1 MNSYQ
6 AAFGIGLS
14 VAVLVILFYS
24 LWPRRKKTSSVSP
37 ITTPDLAS
45 IAEKKSM
52 EVFNDTFREE
62 LRNRGRLHFEK
73 VINENALF
81 LQQDLRL
88 TTNELNTFMKDEI
101 QKVLKDEFSKYEAS
115 ITSAR
120 DIALE
125 SIKKTQE
132 VIDQQRAQ
140 LEKQMNDQAADE
152 KQRLIDR
159 FETNMADI
167 LNHYIL
173 DAIGGEIDLTDQLE
187 YIFQNLEENKKAI
200 LEDVKN
206 GA

>member
-6 AAFGIGLS
+6 TALGIGLGA
-14 VAVLVILFYS
+14 AVLVILFYS

-140 LEKQMNDQAADE
+140 LEKQMNDQAAEE

>member
-14 VAVLVILFYS
+14 AAVLVILLYS

-140 LEKQMNDQAADE
+140 LEKQMNDQAAEE

>member
-6 AAFGIGLS
+6 VAFGIGISAAILS
-14 VAVLVILFYS
+14 ILLYL
-24 LWPRRKKTSSVSP
+24 LWPRPKKNKATSASP
-37 ITTPDLAS
+37 DIDLAA

-52 EVFNDTFREE
+52 EVFNDSFREE

-73 VINENALF
+73 VISENALF

-88 TTNELNTFMKDEI
+88 TTSELNTFMKDEI

-132 VIDQQRAQ
+132 VIDQQRTQ
-140 LEKQMNDQAADE
+140 LEQQMNDQAAEE

-159 FETNMADI
+159 FEKNMADI

-173 DAIGGEIDLTDQLE
+173 DTIGGEIDLTDQLE
-187 YIFQNLEENKKAI
+187 YIFQSLEENKKAI

>member
-6 AAFGIGLS
+6 VAFGIGISAAILS
-14 VAVLVILFYS
+14 ILLYL
-24 LWPRRKKTSSVSP
+24 LWPRPKKNKATSASP
-37 ITTPDLAS
+37 DIDLAA

-52 EVFNDTFREE
+52 EVFNDSFREE

-73 VINENALF
+73 VISENALF

-88 TTNELNTFMKDEI
+88 TTSELNTFMKDEI

-132 VIDQQRAQ
+132 VIDQQRTQ
-140 LEKQMNDQAADE
+140 LEQQMNDQAAEE

-159 FETNMADI
+159 FEKNMADI

-187 YIFQNLEENKKAI
+187 YIFQSLEENKKAI

>member
-6 AAFGIGLS
+6 VAFGIGISAAILS
-14 VAVLVILFYS
+14 ILLYL
-24 LWPRRKKTSSVSP
+24 LWPRPKKNKATSASP
-37 ITTPDLAS
+37 DIDLAA

-52 EVFNDTFREE
+52 EVFNDSFREE

-73 VINENALF
+73 VISENALF

-88 TTNELNTFMKDEI
+88 TTSELNTFMKDEI

-132 VIDQQRAQ
+132 IIDQQRTQ
-140 LEKQMNDQAADE
+140 LEQQMNDQAAEE

-159 FETNMADI
+159 FEKNMADI

-173 DAIGGEIDLTDQLE
+173 DTIGGEIDLNDQLE
-187 YIFQNLEENKKAI
+187 YIFQSLEENKKAI

>member
-1 MNSYQ
+1 
-6 AAFGIGLS
+6 
-14 VAVLVILFYS
+14 
-24 LWPRRKKTSSVSP
+24 
-37 ITTPDLAS
+37 
-45 IAEKKSM
+45 M

-140 LEKQMNDQAADE
+140 LEKQMNEQAAEE

-159 FETNMADI
+159 FEKNMADI

-187 YIFQNLEENKKAI
+187 YIFQSLEENKKAI

>member
-1 MNSYQ
+1 MSSYQ
-6 AAFGIGLS
+6 VAFGIGISAAILS
-14 VAVLVILFYS
+14 ILLYL
-24 LWPRRKKTSSVSP
+24 LWPRPKKNKATSASP
-37 ITTPDLAS
+37 DIDLAA

-52 EVFNDTFREE
+52 EVFNDSFREE

-73 VINENALF
+73 VISENALF

-88 TTNELNTFMKDEI
+88 TTSELNTFMKDEI

-132 VIDQQRAQ
+132 VIDQQRTQ
-140 LEKQMNDQAADE
+140 LEQQMNDQAAEE

-159 FETNMADI
+159 FEKNMADI

-187 YIFQNLEENKKAI
+187 YIFQSLEENKKAI

>member
-1 MNSYQ
+1 
-6 AAFGIGLS
+6 
-14 VAVLVILFYS
+14 
-24 LWPRRKKTSSVSP
+24 
-37 ITTPDLAS
+37 
-45 IAEKKSM
+45 
-52 EVFNDTFREE
+52 
-62 LRNRGRLHFEK
+62 
-73 VINENALF
+73 
-81 LQQDLRL
+81 
-88 TTNELNTFMKDEI
+88 MKDEI

-140 LEKQMNDQAADE
+140 LEKQMNEQAAEE

-159 FETNMADI
+159 FEKNMADI

-187 YIFQNLEENKKAI
+187 YIFQSLEENKKAI

>member
-6 AAFGIGLS
+6 IAFGIGLS
-14 VAVLVILFYS
+14 AAVLVILFYS
-24 LWPRRKKTSSVSP
+24 LWPRRKKTNSVSLV
-37 ITTPDLAS
+37 TTPDLTA
-45 IAEKKSM
+45 IAERKSM

-140 LEKQMNDQAADE
+140 LEKQMNDQAAEE

-173 DAIGGEIDLTDQLE
+173 DAIGGEIDLTDQLD

>member
-6 AAFGIGLS
+6 TAFGIGLS
-14 VAVLVILFYS
+14 VAVLMIIFYS
-24 LWPRRKKTSSVSP
+24 LWPRRKKTSSSSP

-88 TTNELNTFMKDEI
+88 TTNELNNFMKDEI

-140 LEKQMNDQAADE
+140 LEKQMNDQAAEE

-173 DAIGGEIDLTDQLE
+173 DAIGGEIDLTDQLD

>member
-6 AAFGIGLS
+6 TAFGIGLS
-14 VAVLVILFYS
+14 AAVLVILLYS

-140 LEKQMNDQAADE
+140 LEKQMNDQAAEE

>member
-6 AAFGIGLS
+6 TALGIGLGA
-14 VAVLVILFYS
+14 AVLVILFYS

-140 LEKQMNDQAADE
+140 LEKQMNDQAAEE

-173 DAIGGEIDLTDQLE
+173 DAIGGEIDITDQLE

>member
-6 AAFGIGLS
+6 IAFGIGLS
-14 VAVLVILFYS
+14 AAVLVILFYS
-24 LWPRRKKTSSVSP
+24 LWPRRKKTNSVSLV
-37 ITTPDLAS
+37 TTPDLTA
-45 IAEKKSM
+45 IAERKSM

-140 LEKQMNDQAADE
+140 LEKQMNDQAAEE

-173 DAIGGEIDLTDQLE
+173 DAIGGEIDLTDQLD

-206 GA
+206 GV

>member
-140 LEKQMNDQAADE
+140 LEKQMNDQAAEE

>member
-1 MNSYQ
+1 MNSYLV
-6 AAFGIGLS
+6 AFGIGISAAILS
-14 VAVLVILFYS
+14 ILLYL
-24 LWPRRKKTSSVSP
+24 LWPRPKKNKATSASP
-37 ITTPDLAS
+37 DIDLAA

-52 EVFNDTFREE
+52 EVFNDSFREE

-73 VINENALF
+73 VISENALF

-88 TTNELNTFMKDEI
+88 TTSELNTFMKDEI

-132 VIDQQRAQ
+132 VIDQQRTQ
-140 LEKQMNDQAADE
+140 LEQQMNDQAAEE

-159 FETNMADI
+159 FEKNMADI

-187 YIFQNLEENKKAI
+187 YIFQSLEENKKAI

>member
-14 VAVLVILFYS
+14 VAVLVILLYS

-140 LEKQMNDQAADE
+140 LEKQMNDQAAEE

>member
-6 AAFGIGLS
+6 IAFGIGLS
-14 VAVLVILFYS
+14 AAVLVILFYS
-24 LWPRRKKTSSVSP
+24 LWLRRKKTNSVSLV
-37 ITTPDLAS
+37 TTPDLTA
-45 IAEKKSM
+45 IAERKSM

-140 LEKQMNDQAADE
+140 LEKQMNDQAAEE

-173 DAIGGEIDLTDQLE
+173 DAIGGEIDLTDQLD

>member
-14 VAVLVILFYS
+14 VAVLVILLYS

-88 TTNELNTFMKDEI
+88 TTNELTTFMKDEI

-140 LEKQMNDQAADE
+140 LEKQMNEQAAEE

-159 FETNMADI
+159 FEKNMADI

-187 YIFQNLEENKKAI
+187 YIFQSLEENKKAI

>member
-6 AAFGIGLS
+6 IAFGIGLS
-14 VAVLVILFYS
+14 AAVLVILFYS
-24 LWPRRKKTSSVSP
+24 LWPRRKKTNSVSSV
-37 ITTPDLAS
+37 TTPDLAA
-45 IAEKKSM
+45 IAERKSM
-52 EVFNDTFREE
+52 EVFNDNFREE

-140 LEKQMNDQAADE
+140 LEKQMNEQAAEE

-159 FETNMADI
+159 FEKNMADI

-187 YIFQNLEENKKAI
+187 YIFQSLEENKKAI

>member
-6 AAFGIGLS
+6 VAFGIGISAAILS
-14 VAVLVILFYS
+14 ILLYL
-24 LWPRRKKTSSVSP
+24 LWPRPKKNKATSASP
-37 ITTPDLAS
+37 DIDLAA

-52 EVFNDTFREE
+52 EVFNDSFREE

-73 VINENALF
+73 VISENALF

-88 TTNELNTFMKDEI
+88 TTSELNTFMKDEI
-101 QKVLKDEFSKYEAS
+101 QKVLKAEFSKYEAS

-132 VIDQQRAQ
+132 VIDQQRTQ
-140 LEKQMNDQAADE
+140 LEQQMNDQAAEE

-159 FETNMADI
+159 FEKNMADI

-187 YIFQNLEENKKAI
+187 YIFQSLEENKKAI

>member
-14 VAVLVILFYS
+14 VAVLVILLYF

-140 LEKQMNDQAADE
+140 LEKQMNDQAAEE

>member
-6 AAFGIGLS
+6 VAFGIGISAAILS
-14 VAVLVILFYS
+14 ILLYL
-24 LWPRRKKTSSVSP
+24 LWPRPKKNKATSASP
-37 ITTPDLAS
+37 DIDLAA

-52 EVFNDTFREE
+52 EVFNDSFREE

-73 VINENALF
+73 VISENALF

-88 TTNELNTFMKDEI
+88 TTSELNTFMKDEI

-125 SIKKTQE
+125 SIKKAQE
-132 VIDQQRAQ
+132 VIDQQRTQ
-140 LEKQMNDQAADE
+140 LEQQMNEQAAEE

-159 FETNMADI
+159 FEKNMADI

-187 YIFQNLEENKKAI
+187 YIFQSLEENKKAI

>member
-1 MNSYQ
+1 
-6 AAFGIGLS
+6 
-14 VAVLVILFYS
+14 
-24 LWPRRKKTSSVSP
+24 
-37 ITTPDLAS
+37 
-45 IAEKKSM
+45 M
-52 EVFNDTFREE
+52 EVFNDSFREE

-73 VINENALF
+73 VISENALF

-88 TTNELNTFMKDEI
+88 TTSELNTFMKDEI

-132 VIDQQRAQ
+132 VIDQQRTQ
-140 LEKQMNDQAADE
+140 LEQQMNDQAAEE

-159 FETNMADI
+159 FEKNMADI

-187 YIFQNLEENKKAI
+187 YIFQSLEENKKAI

>member
-6 AAFGIGLS
+6 AAFGIGLGA
-14 VAVLVILFYS
+14 AVLVILFYS

>member
-1 MNSYQ
+1 MNSYLV
-6 AAFGIGLS
+6 AFGIGISAAILS
-14 VAVLVILFYS
+14 ILLYL
-24 LWPRRKKTSSVSP
+24 LWPRPKKNKVSSQLA
-37 ITTPDLAS
+37 PDLTALV
-45 IAEKKSM
+45 EQKSM

-88 TTNELNTFMKDEI
+88 TTSELNTFMKDEI

-115 ITSAR
+115 IVSAR

-125 SIKKTQE
+125 SIKRTQD
-132 VIDQQRAQ
+132 VIDQQRTQ
-140 LEKQMNDQAADE
+140 LEEQMNAQAAEE

-159 FETNMADI
+159 FEKNMANI

-173 DAIGGEIDLTDQLE
+173 DAIGGEIDLTEQLD
-187 YIFQNLEENKKAI
+187 YIFQNLENNKKAI
-200 LEDVKN
+200 IEDVKN

>member
-14 VAVLVILFYS
+14 VAVLLILLYS

-132 VIDQQRAQ
+132 VIDQQRTQ
-140 LEKQMNDQAADE
+140 LEKQMNDQAAEE

-206 GA
+206 GS

>member
-6 AAFGIGLS
+6 TALGIGLGA
-14 VAVLVILFYS
+14 AVLVILFYS

>member
-14 VAVLVILFYS
+14 VAVLLILLYS

-140 LEKQMNDQAADE
+140 LEKQMNDQAAEE

-206 GA
+206 GS

>member
-1 MNSYQ
+1 MNSYLV
-6 AAFGIGLS
+6 AFGIGISAAILS
-14 VAVLVILFYS
+14 ILLYL
-24 LWPRRKKTSSVSP
+24 LWPRPKKNKATSASP
-37 ITTPDLAS
+37 DIDLAA

-52 EVFNDTFREE
+52 EVFNDSFREE

-73 VINENALF
+73 VISENALF

-88 TTNELNTFMKDEI
+88 TTSELNTFMKDEI

-132 VIDQQRAQ
+132 VIDQQRTQ
-140 LEKQMNDQAADE
+140 LEQQMNDQAAEE

-159 FETNMADI
+159 FEKNMADI

-173 DAIGGEIDLTDQLE
+173 DTIGGEIDLTDQLE
-187 YIFQNLEENKKAI
+187 YIFQSLEENKKAI

>member
-6 AAFGIGLS
+6 VAFGIGISAAILS
-14 VAVLVILFYS
+14 ILLYL
-24 LWPRRKKTSSVSP
+24 LWPRPKKNKATSASP
-37 ITTPDLAS
+37 DIDLAA

-52 EVFNDTFREE
+52 EVFNDSFREE

-73 VINENALF
+73 VISENALF

-88 TTNELNTFMKDEI
+88 TTSELNTFMKDEI

-132 VIDQQRAQ
+132 VIDQQRTQ
-140 LEKQMNDQAADE
+140 LEQQMNEQAAEE

-159 FETNMADI
+159 FEKNMADI

-187 YIFQNLEENKKAI
+187 YIFQSLEENKKAI